1 MEAAMA
7 VLPEKLEKNLMGTRR
22 RLTPLQQARKERLL
36 LVAAELASEG
46 GYDAITMR
54 DVAIRANVGLATL
67 YRYFNSK
74 DHLLR
79 EAAAQRGLQVL
90 NSFELQP
97 PEGNTRRDRMTN
109 VFSRVIASTA
119 SDLKFSS
126 AGVSALISE
135 ETAANSL
142 NYWQNLLLIPFIR
155 LAVGEQLNDLE
166 AEISELL
173 GHVFFSL
180 MVAVSAKRMTAE
192 EASAV
197 MERAIGRLI
206 LD

>member
-1 MEAAMA
+1 MEAAMVA
-7 VLPEKLEKNLMGTRR
+7 VPDKPEKNLMGARR

-90 NSFELQP
+90 NSFALQP
-97 PEGNTRRDRMTN
+97 PTGVTRRDRMTN
-109 VFSRVIASTA
+109 VFSRVISSTA

-142 NYWQNLLLIPFIR
+142 DYWQNLLLIPFIR
-155 LAVGEQLNDLE
+155 LAVGDQLNELE
-166 AEISELL
+166 SEISEIL

-180 MVAVSAKRMTAE
+180 MVTVSAKRMTAN

-197 MERAIGRLI
+197 MERAIKSLI

>member
-1 MEAAMA
+1 MEAAKVALA
-7 VLPEKLEKNLMGTRR
+7 VKLEKNLMGTRR

-90 NSFELQP
+90 NSFEQQP
-97 PEGNTRRDRMTN
+97 PTGATRHERMTN
-109 VFSRVIASTA
+109 VFTRVIASTA

-155 LAVGEQLNDLE
+155 LAVGDQLNDLE

-180 MVAVSAKRMTAE
+180 MVAVSAKRMTAN

-197 MERAIGRLI
+197 MERAISRLI